1 MKQNERIFIGVT
13 VVIMVA
19 VCAFFGMKYLYHN
32 DATANGPLLPVS
44 EEEQAQQ
51 EKEVT
56 PETAPKPEPVE
67 KVYVTVYF
75 IGQDP
80 ASKSEVYKAVKREYD
95 KTIDG
100 SKIRYAVKSLV
111 AGPTSYEK
119 SKGVYSE
126 IPSGTNVI
134 SVNEQADKVIVNL
147 NAAFEGGGGTDSTYK
162 RLYQL
167 IKTVK
172 RNTDKPVY
180 LYIEGQKADVIG
192 GEGIMIT
199 QPLNENSLDG

>member
-1 MKQNERIFIGVT
+1 MKKNERIFIGVT
-13 VVIMVA
+13 AVIMVA

-32 DATANGPLLPVS
+32 EATANGPLLPVP
-44 EEEQAQQ
+44 ENEQTQPQEEQVQ
-51 EKEVT
+51 
-56 PETAPKPEPVE
+56 KPEPKE

-75 IGQDP
+75 IGQDS
-80 ASKSEVYKAVKREYD
+80 SKAEVYKAVKREYD
-95 KTIDG
+95 ETVDG
-100 SKIRYAVKSLV
+100 SKIKYAVKSLV
-111 AGPTSYEK
+111 AGPTSVEK

-126 IPSGTNVI
+126 IPSGTSVI
-134 SVNEQADKVIVNL
+134 SVNEQPDKIIVNL

-172 RNTDKPVY
+172 RNTNKPVY

-192 GEGIMIT
+192 GEGIMIN

>member
-1 MKQNERIFIGVT
+1 MKKNERIFIGVT
-13 VVIMVA
+13 AVIMVA

-32 DATANGPLLPVS
+32 EATANGPLLPVP
-44 EEEQAQQ
+44 ENEQTQPQEEQVQ
-51 EKEVT
+51 
-56 PETAPKPEPVE
+56 KPEPKE

-75 IGQDP
+75 IGQDS
-80 ASKSEVYKAVKREYD
+80 SKAEVYKAVKREYD
-95 KTIDG
+95 ETVDG
-100 SKIRYAVKSLV
+100 SKIKYAVKSLV
-111 AGPTSYEK
+111 AGPTSVEK

-134 SVNEQADKVIVNL
+134 SVNEQPDKIIVNL

-172 RNTDKPVY
+172 RNTNKPVY

-192 GEGIMIT
+192 GEGIMIN